1 MIIIYISLSYYESS
15 QDTTAA
21 EFHRAGCCPIGPVDG
36 FPKILQLMTTTMTMP
51 KSKEKTKPHMTCFF
65 VCWLADAVPWPQEWC
80 WRRNGLGWNHA
91 LDRIGK
97 QCQIKTCLERIVL
110 EKGCNSIN
118 RPSWIGYLI
127 LDKRKWKR
135 KGSMNAWCM
144 AGFTSNGPPSVRG
157 SNQTAVSRHKLS
169 PFVSPSVMNGYSNLD
184 RFCFVQLHPWITS
197 RNSVLELPTP
207 YNQLATEQPDR
218 WTKQV
223 IEK

>member
-1 MIIIYISLSYYESS
+1 MRIIFISLSYYGSS

-21 EFHRAGCCPIGPVDG
+21 EFHRAGCCPIGRL
-36 FPKILQLMTTTMTMP
+36 PKNPAADVNDNDNAKIKRKNKNHIWLV
-51 KSKEKTKPHMTCFF
+51 F

-80 WRRNGLGWNHA
+80 WRRNGLGWNRA
-91 LDRIGK
+91 LKRIGK

-144 AGFTSNGPPSVRG
+144 AGFTSNGPPIVR
-157 SNQTAVSRHKLS
+157 SSRCNQTASG
-169 PFVSPSVMNGYSNLD
+169 PSVMNGYSNLD
-184 RFCFVQLHPWITS
+184 RFCSVQLHPWITS